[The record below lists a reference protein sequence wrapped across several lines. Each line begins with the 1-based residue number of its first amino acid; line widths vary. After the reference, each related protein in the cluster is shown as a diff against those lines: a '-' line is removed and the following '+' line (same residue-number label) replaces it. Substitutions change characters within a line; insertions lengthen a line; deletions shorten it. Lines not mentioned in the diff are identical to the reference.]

1 MANKTLEST
10 VLSIE
15 VKSGTDKDGNPRFT
29 KKKIGNLVSNTA
41 PDKVQAVALLVANL
55 LEKDTGYF
63 YVTEVSQIEE

>member
-15 VKSGTDKDGNPRFT
+15 VKSGTDKDGN
-29 KKKIGNLVSNTA
+29 LVSNAA

>member
-10 VLSIE
+10 VL
-15 VKSGTDKDGNPRFT
+15 
-29 KKKIGNLVSNTA
+29 
-41 PDKVQAVALLVANL
+41 LLVANL

>member
-15 VKSGTDKDGNPRFT
+15 VKSGTDKDGNTRFT
-29 KKKIGNLVSNTA
+29 KKKIGNLVSNAA

-55 LEKDTGYF
+55 L
-63 YVTEVSQIEE
+63 

>member
-29 KKKIGNLVSNTA
+29 KKKIGNLVSNAA

-55 LEKDTGYF
+55 L
-63 YVTEVSQIEE
+63 

>member
-1 MANKTLEST
+1 MANKAIKST

-15 VKSGTDKDGNPRFT
+15 VKSGTDKDGNPTFI
-29 KKKIGNLVSNTA
+29 KKKIGNLVSNA
-41 PDKVQAVALLVANL
+41 NPDKVQTVALLVANL

>member
-29 KKKIGNLVSNTA
+29 KKIGNLVSNAA

>member
-15 VKSGTDKDGNPRFT
+15 VKSGNPRFT
-29 KKKIGNLVSNTA
+29 KKKIGNLVSNAA